1 MNLAASQAAGALL
14 ERELGLSALDELL
27 TGVCADAV
35 GRLMF
40 VGGESGVGKTALV
53 RAFCDRQPAST
64 RILWGACEPLRTQRP
79 LAPFVDI
86 AEHTGGD
93 LRELA
98 GTGAR
103 PHEVAAA
110 LLDELAGGRPAV
122 VVLEDI
128 HWADEATLDVITLLA
143 SRVGSVGALVLATYR
158 DDELDRSEQLRFVLG
173 ELVRGPSRLK
183 IEPLSPAAVQELAQP
198 LGIDGA
204 ELHHSTGGNPFF
216 VTEVLAAGGE
226 QIPETVRDA
235 VLARAAR
242 LSVSARRLLDAVAVV
257 PGPVEP
263 WLLEAL
269 AGELGDRVDECL
281 ASGMLRAGH
290 VHVAFRHDLARIAIE
305 ESIAPNRRLALHR
318 AAIDALAATDEP
330 DFTRLAHHAE
340 AAADATEVL
349 KWAPLAAA
357 RAAGSGAH
365 REAAAQ
371 YARALRFADGQPLE
385 VRAALYGGRA
395 EECRLSAEIDQAIEA
410 QERALECQ
418 RALGDKYG
426 EGDSLRSLS
435 RLLFFCGRVQEGE
448 AVAREAIELLER
460 LEPRHELA
468 MAYCNLSQRRMVVED
483 HAGAVAWGTRATE
496 LAARLGDDLAYVYG
510 LTNIAAA
517 NLGAGLP
524 GGRDELERA
533 RALARRLE
541 LEDHAGRTGVLL
553 VISGVRQR
561 DYELAEANLE
571 PELEY
576 CVEHGLD
583 TWTAYLLAHRARLQ
597 LDRGLWDAAGESAAL
612 VLRDPRSPP
621 VARAWALPT
630 LGLLRARRG
639 DADSDPPL
647 EDAQRMVESTDEP
660 MQITPVAAARAEAAW
675 LAGDRAAVAPLTD
688 DGLALAVQRRSA
700 WSVGELA
707 CWRWRAGVIDELAG
721 IPVAE
726 PYRLT
731 IAGDWAAAAARWREI
746 GCPYEDALA
755 LADGDDQEALRRAH
769 EQLQA
774 LGAKPAAA
782 IVARRLRDQ
791 GVRGMSRGPRQT
803 TRENPAGLTA
813 RELEVLVLL
822 AQGSRNADIA
832 RQLVVS
838 EKTVE
843 HHVSAILRK
852 LNVRTRGAAGA
863 EAVRLGLA
871 AADS

>member
-1 MNLAASQAAGALL
+1 M
-14 ERELGLSALDELL
+14 
-27 TGVCADAV
+27 
-35 GRLMF
+35 
-40 VGGESGVGKTALV
+40 
-53 RAFCDRQPAST
+53 
-64 RILWGACEPLRTQRP
+64 
-79 LAPFVDI
+79 
-86 AEHTGGD
+86 
-93 LRELA
+93 
-98 GTGAR
+98 
-103 PHEVAAA
+103 
-110 LLDELAGGRPAV
+110 
-122 VVLEDI
+122 
-128 HWADEATLDVITLLA
+128 
-143 SRVGSVGALVLATYR
+143 
-158 DDELDRSEQLRFVLG
+158 
-173 ELVRGPSRLK
+173 
-183 IEPLSPAAVQELAQP
+183 
-198 LGIDGA
+198 
-204 ELHHSTGGNPFF
+204 
-216 VTEVLAAGGE
+216 
-226 QIPETVRDA
+226 
-235 VLARAAR
+235 
-242 LSVSARRLLDAVAVV
+242 
-257 PGPVEP
+257 
-263 WLLEAL
+263 
-269 AGELGDRVDECL
+269 
-281 ASGMLRAGH
+281 
-290 VHVAFRHDLARIAIE
+290 
-305 ESIAPNRRLALHR
+305 
-318 AAIDALAATDEP
+318 
-330 DFTRLAHHAE
+330 
-340 AAADATEVL
+340 
-349 KWAPLAAA
+349 
-357 RAAGSGAH
+357 
-365 REAAAQ
+365 
-371 YARALRFADGQPLE
+371 
-385 VRAALYGGRA
+385 
-395 EECRLSAEIDQAIEA
+395 
-410 QERALECQ
+410 
-418 RALGDKYG
+418 
-426 EGDSLRSLS
+426 
-435 RLLFFCGRVQEGE
+435 
-448 AVAREAIELLER
+448 
-460 LEPRHELA
+460 
-468 MAYCNLSQRRMVVED
+468 
-483 HAGAVAWGTRATE
+483 AWGTRATE

-517 NLGAGLP
+517 NLEAGLP
-524 GGRDELERA
+524 GGREELERA

-553 VISGVRQR
+553 VMSGVRQR

-675 LAGDRAAVAPLTD
+675 LAGDHAAVAPLTE

-707 CWRWRAGVIDELAG
+707 CWRWRAGVTDELAG

-726 PYRLT
+726 PYRLS

-871 AADS
+871 AADG